1 MDTKEAN
8 KTIET
13 NRQPLIKNI
22 CYETDT
28 NKLMINDSENHHYL
42 CDIFGRKK
50 KKFLPY
56 LTGML
61 NRNKNQNLSQEKKSL
76 TYFYTTN
83 FSTKNIS
90 SKKRNNIVNSGSTS
104 NNNIL
109 TNKKYTGY
117 FPTIRRFEGY
127 SKFPRPVAPPLANF
141 PKHGI
146 KEKYKKKLIDNL
158 KNYFDDEPAKNNVI
172 RENENIGLSYLT
184 GDLNEYDTI
193 KYDTE
198 HTLKLIDK
206 TLSNFREEYRLK
218 LNMMHKN
225 PNVRALNEYK
235 KKLLLN
241 KNSKIINGR
250 VLDEPSE
257 KIKKNNKI
265 IQSLINKTGLSSNKR
280 RDKYKLSYTH
290 EKTQKKGKSRKSSF
304 SESKNDIKTE
314 YKTLGVDKLNNKF
327 KIKDFTIGKSIQ
339 MDFGSSQE
347 KEIKNQSITE
357 NNSSKE
363 NNKLQNASK
372 TINTEKNNAS
382 KTINNEK
389 NNKSKKISGAEENYK
404 ETEET
409 AINNDN
415 ISKINEN
422 STKMKTLEEKI
433 NDNEIS
439 FISYMS
445 DNEKKYEK
453 ENNITIKSNRNIH
466 KMADIHNKLLLGYKE
481 KERKPDSIFLK
492 PRHLNLKTDGDLYRE
507 NINLLRITNR
517 EAFKIQ
523 EQKDLYDL
531 KLLEKKLKIFSINA
545 TNLMKGKTLKPKKA
559 KQNNDN
565 I

>member
-1 MDTKEAN
+1 MDTKEAS
-8 KTIET
+8 KTIE
-13 NRQPLIKNI
+13 NNKQPLIKNI
-22 CYETDT
+22 CYETDS

-50 KKFLPY
+50 IKFLPY
-56 LTGML
+56 ITGMI
-61 NRNKNQNLSQEKKSL
+61 NRNKIRNLSQEKNL
-76 TYFYTTN
+76 TYFYTSN

-90 SKKRNNIVNSGSTS
+90 SKKKNNITASVSTS
-104 NNNIL
+104 NNDIL
-109 TNKKYTGY
+109 SKKKYTDY

-146 KEKYKKKLIDNL
+146 KEKYKKQLINNL
-158 KNYFDDEPAKNNVI
+158 RNYFDDEPAKNNVK
-172 RENENIGLSYLT
+172 RNNENKGLSYLT

-198 HTLKLIDK
+198 HTLRLIDK

-241 KNSKIINGR
+241 KTSKIINGR

-265 IQSLINKTGLSSNKR
+265 IQSLINKTGLSNDKKK
-280 RDKYKLSYTH
+280 DKYRLSNTH

-304 SESKNDIKTE
+304 SENTNDVKSE
-314 YKTLGVDKLNNKF
+314 YKTLGVDKLNDIF
-327 KIKDFTIGKSIQ
+327 KIKDFTIGKLIH

-347 KEIKNQSITE
+347 FKSQSIAE

-363 NNKLQNASK
+363 DNKLKNASK
-372 TINTEKNNAS
+372 TIKTEKNN
-382 KTINNEK
+382 E
-389 NNKSKKISGAEENYK
+389 SKKGAGAEDNYK

-415 ISKINEN
+415 ISKINDI
-422 STKMKTLEEKI
+422 SPKMKTLEEKI
-433 NDNEIS
+433 KDNEIS

-445 DNEKKYEK
+445 ENEKKYEK

-466 KMADIHNKLLLGYKE
+466 KMTDIENKLLLGYKE
-481 KERKPDSIFLK
+481 KERKPTSIFLK
-492 PRHLNLKTDGDLYRE
+492 PRALNLKTDGDLYRE
-507 NINLLRITNR
+507 NISLLRKTNI

-545 TNLMKGKTLKPKKA
+545 TNVMKGKTLNPRKA
-559 KQNNDN
+559 KKNNN
-565 I
+565 L

>member
-13 NRQPLIKNI
+13 NRHPLIKNI
-22 CYETDT
+22 CYEADT

-56 LTGML
+56 ITGML
-61 NRNKNQNLSQEKKSL
+61 NRNKNQNLSQDKKSL

-90 SKKRNNIVNSGSTS
+90 TKKRNNIATSGSTS

-109 TNKKYTGY
+109 TNKKYIDY

-127 SKFPRPVAPPLANF
+127 SKFPRPIAPPLANF

-198 HTLKLIDK
+198 HTLRLIDK

-280 RDKYKLSYTH
+280 RDKYRLSNTH
-290 EKTQKKGKSRKSSF
+290 EKKGKSRKSSF

-314 YKTLGVDKLNNKF
+314 YKTLGVDKLNNIF
-327 KIKDFTIGKSIQ
+327 KIKDFTIGKSIH

-347 KEIKNQSITE
+347 KENKNQSITD

-389 NNKSKKISGAEENYK
+389 NNESKKMSGTEENYK

-422 STKMKTLEEKI
+422 PKMKTLEEKI
-433 NDNEIS
+433 KDNEIS

-466 KMADIHNKLLLGYKE
+466 KIADIHNKLLLGYKE

-492 PRHLNLKTDGDLYRE
+492 PRPLNLKTDGDLYRE
-507 NINLLRITNR
+507 NINLLRTTNR

-545 TNLMKGKTLKPKKA
+545 TNVMKGKTLKPKKA

>member
-1 MDTKEAN
+1 MDTKEEN
-8 KTIET
+8 KTIEV
-13 NRQPLIKNI
+13 NKQPLIKNI
-22 CYETDT
+22 CYEMDT

-50 KKFLPY
+50 IKFLPY
-56 LTGML
+56 ITGIF
-61 NRNKNQNLSQEKKSL
+61 NRNKNQNLSQEKNL
-76 TYFYTTN
+76 THFYTTN

-90 SKKRNNIVNSGSTS
+90 SKKRNNITTSGSTH

-109 TNKKYTGY
+109 SNKKYTDY

-127 SKFPRPVAPPLANF
+127 SKFPRPIAPPLANI

-146 KEKYKKKLIDNL
+146 KEKYKKKLIYNL
-158 KNYFDDEPAKNNVI
+158 KNYFDNESAKNDVI
-172 RENENIGLSYLT
+172 KDNENKGLSYLT

-206 TLSNFREEYRLK
+206 TLNNFREEYRLK

-225 PNVRALNEYK
+225 PNVIALNEFK

-250 VLDEPSE
+250 VLAEPSE

-265 IQSLINKTGLSSNKR
+265 IQSLISKTGLSHDKKK
-280 RDKYKLSYTH
+280 DKYKLSDTH
-290 EKTQKKGKSRKSSF
+290 EKSKKKGKSRESSY
-304 SESKNDIKTE
+304 SENKNATKTE
-314 YKTLGVDKLNNKF
+314 YKTLGVDKLNDIF
-327 KIKDFTIGKSIQ
+327 KIKDFTIGKLIN
-339 MDFGSSQE
+339 MDFGSSQD
-347 KEIKNQSITE
+347 IKNQSITE

-363 NNKLQNASK
+363 NNKLQNESK
-372 TINTEKNNAS
+372 TINTEKNNQS
-382 KTINNEK
+382 
-389 NNKSKKISGAEENYK
+389 NKLVGVEENYK

-409 AINNDN
+409 ALNNEN
-415 ISKINEN
+415 ISKINDI
-422 STKMKTLEEKI
+422 SPKFKTLEEKI

-445 DNEKKYEK
+445 ENEKKYEK
-453 ENNITIKSNRNIH
+453 ENNITIKSNRTIH
-466 KMADIHNKLLLGYKE
+466 KMTDIHNYLLLGYKE
-481 KERKPDSIFLK
+481 KERKPTSIFLK
-492 PRHLNLKTDGDLYRE
+492 PRALNLKTDGDLYRE
-507 NINLLRITNR
+507 NMNLLRRTNR

-545 TNLMKGKTLKPKKA
+545 TNVMKGKSLKPKKA
-559 KQNNDN
+559 KQNNN
-565 I
+565 L

>member
-8 KTIET
+8 KTIEI

-56 LTGML
+56 ITGML
-61 NRNKNQNLSQEKKSL
+61 NRNKNQNLSQDKKSL

-90 SKKRNNIVNSGSTS
+90 SKRRNNIATSGSTS

-109 TNKKYTGY
+109 TNKKYTDY

-127 SKFPRPVAPPLANF
+127 SKFPRPIAPPLANF

-198 HTLKLIDK
+198 HTLRLIDK

-280 RDKYKLSYTH
+280 RDKYRRSNTH
-290 EKTQKKGKSRKSSF
+290 EKKGKSRKSSF

-314 YKTLGVDKLNNKF
+314 YKTLGVDKLNNIF
-327 KIKDFTIGKSIQ
+327 KIKGFTIGKSIH

-347 KEIKNQSITE
+347 KENKNQSITD

-389 NNKSKKISGAEENYK
+389 NNESKKISGTEENYK

-422 STKMKTLEEKI
+422 PKMKTLEEKI
-433 NDNEIS
+433 KDNEIS

-466 KMADIHNKLLLGYKE
+466 KIADIHNKLLLGYKE

-492 PRHLNLKTDGDLYRE
+492 PRPLNLKTDGDLYRE
-507 NINLLRITNR
+507 NINLLRTTNR

-545 TNLMKGKTLKPKKA
+545 TNVMKGKTLKPKKA
-559 KQNNDN
+559 NQNNDN

>member
-13 NRQPLIKNI
+13 DRQPFIKSI

-28 NKLMINDSENHHYL
+28 NKLIINDNENHHYL

-50 KKFLPY
+50 TKFLPY
-56 LTGML
+56 ITGMI
-61 NRNKNQNLSQEKKSL
+61 NRNKNQNLSQEKKNL
-76 TYFYTTN
+76 TYFYSTN
-83 FSTKNIS
+83 FSAKNIS
-90 SKKRNNIVNSGSTS
+90 SKKRNNIKTSGSTS

-109 TNKKYTGY
+109 SNKKYTDY
-117 FPTIRRFEGY
+117 NPSIRRFEGY
-127 SKFPRPVAPPLANF
+127 SKFPRPVAPPLANI

-146 KEKYKKKLIDNL
+146 KDKYKKKLIDNL

-172 RENENIGLSYLT
+172 RNNENIGLSYLT

-218 LNMMHKN
+218 LNMMNKN
-225 PNVRALNEYK
+225 PNVRALNEFK

-250 VLDEPSE
+250 VLEEPSE

-265 IQSLINKTGLSSNKR
+265 IQSLINKTGLSNDKKK
-280 RDKYKLSYTH
+280 DKYKLSNTH

-304 SESKNDIKTE
+304 SENKNDIKTE
-314 YKTLGVDKLNNKF
+314 YKTIGVDKLNNIF
-327 KIKDFTIGKSIQ
+327 KIKDFTIGKLIH
-339 MDFGSSQE
+339 MDFGSSR
-347 KEIKNQSITE
+347 EIKNQSITE

-372 TINTEKNNAS
+372 TINTEKNN
-382 KTINNEK
+382 E
-389 NNKSKKISGAEENYK
+389 NNKLAGAEENCK
-404 ETEET
+404 EAEET
-409 AINNDN
+409 LINNDN
-415 ISKINEN
+415 NSKMIGF
-422 STKMKTLEEKI
+422 SSKMKTLEEKI
-433 NDNEIS
+433 KDNEIS

-445 DNEKKYEK
+445 ENERKYEK
-453 ENNITIKSNRNIH
+453 ENNITIKSIRNIH
-466 KMADIHNKLLLGYKE
+466 KMTDIQNKLLFGYKE
-481 KERKPDSIFLK
+481 KERKPTSIFLK
-492 PRHLNLKTDGDLYRE
+492 PRPLNLKTDGDLFRE
-507 NINLLRITNR
+507 NINLLRKTNR

-531 KLLEKKLKIFSINA
+531 KLLEKKLKIFSIND
-545 TNLMKGKTLKPKKA
+545 TNVMKGKTLKPKKA
-559 KQNNDN
+559 KQNNN
-565 I
+565 F

>member
-1 MDTKEAN
+1 MDTKEEN

-13 NRQPLIKNI
+13 NKQPLIKNI
-22 CYETDT
+22 CYEMDT

-50 KKFLPY
+50 IKFLPY
-56 LTGML
+56 ITGIF
-61 NRNKNQNLSQEKKSL
+61 NRNKNQNLSQEKNL
-76 TYFYTTN
+76 THFYTTN

-90 SKKRNNIVNSGSTS
+90 SKKRNNITTSGSTR

-109 TNKKYTGY
+109 SNKKYTDY

-127 SKFPRPVAPPLANF
+127 SKFPRPIAPPLANI

-146 KEKYKKKLIDNL
+146 KEKYKKKLIYNL
-158 KNYFDDEPAKNNVI
+158 KNYFDNESAKNDVI
-172 RENENIGLSYLT
+172 KDNENKGLSYLT

-206 TLSNFREEYRLK
+206 TLNNFREEYRLK

-225 PNVRALNEYK
+225 PNVIALNEFK

-250 VLDEPSE
+250 VLAEPSE

-265 IQSLINKTGLSSNKR
+265 IQSLISKTGLSHDKKK
-280 RDKYKLSYTH
+280 DKYKLSDTH
-290 EKTQKKGKSRKSSF
+290 EKSKKKGKSRESSY
-304 SESKNDIKTE
+304 SENKNATKTE
-314 YKTLGVDKLNNKF
+314 YKTLGVDKLNDIF
-327 KIKDFTIGKSIQ
+327 KIKDFTIGKLIN
-339 MDFGSSQE
+339 MDFGSSQD
-347 KEIKNQSITE
+347 IKNQSITE

-363 NNKLQNASK
+363 NNKLQNESK
-372 TINTEKNNAS
+372 TINTEKNNQS
-382 KTINNEK
+382 
-389 NNKSKKISGAEENYK
+389 NKLVGVEENYK

-409 AINNDN
+409 ALNNEN
-415 ISKINEN
+415 ISKINDI
-422 STKMKTLEEKI
+422 SPKFKTLEEKI

-445 DNEKKYEK
+445 ENEKKYEK
-453 ENNITIKSNRNIH
+453 ENNITIKSNRTIH
-466 KMADIHNKLLLGYKE
+466 KMTDIHNYLLLGYKE
-481 KERKPDSIFLK
+481 KERKPTSIFLK
-492 PRHLNLKTDGDLYRE
+492 PRALNLKTDGDLYRE
-507 NINLLRITNR
+507 NMNLLKRTNR

-545 TNLMKGKTLKPKKA
+545 TNVMKGKSLKPKKA
-559 KQNNDN
+559 KQNNN
-565 I
+565 L